1 MSTPGEM
8 TRAVCKL
15 ATRCCHLCAASLL
28 TQIVQCTT
36 MHALQMLLLSNACC
50 SCLLFSFR
58 ACLPSQSLPMNT
70 HTVVSSAR
78 TVQVRPLFAAMNNE
92 SMWSG
97 LQAAASSPAAT
108 HEYAADARKAAEDAC
123 ISIANYLHSVDMTV
137 TERQREVQ
145 KQVAQVGDAIAH
157 ELYTCQLCVSLFST
171 RVFVKHRFWHHA
183 QACETHAID
192 TARDG
197 DIWTRS
203 AAQAPMDALA

>member
-1 MSTPGEM
+1 
-8 TRAVCKL
+8 
-15 ATRCCHLCAASLL
+15 
-28 TQIVQCTT
+28 
-36 MHALQMLLLSNACC
+36 
-50 SCLLFSFR
+50 
-58 ACLPSQSLPMNT
+58 MNT
-70 HTVVSSAR
+70 QTVVSSAR